1 MLFHGHLVEVSQDR
15 KVVKWTQKKKPK
27 ICKAADCGVISL
39 QQTFAKSSFFCMLLM
54 FMVHKCVSSVKLA
67 CVCAQQEVGVAQ
79 GP

>member
-1 MLFHGHLVEVSQDR
+1 MD
-15 KVVKWTQKKKPK
+15 TKKKPK

-54 FMVHKCVSSVKLA
+54 FMVHECVSSVKLA